1 MPARVLERYFA
12 QEYLTPGALET
23 VDAVRAHCG
32 LTANSN
38 VLELASGKGATAVTL
53 AAEYGCRV
61 VGVDGYAS
69 FVRASRDLAI
79 ERGVAARAAF
89 VIADG
94 GRAPVRDGAFD
105 AAICIG
111 APSIVGTKRC
121 FRAMHRAMRMGGIAV
136 ASDWTWATD
145 SPPAEAVPAGVK
157 APFVTLDA
165 YTAVVREAGFE
176 IVVAEAMPARVWDEY
191 YSPLRVITLEE
202 RAANPNMPE
211 DPIESEIAAYDAGGH
226 LWQYSLLVARKP

>member
-1 MPARVLERYFA
+1 MPSRVLERYFA
-12 QEYLTPGALET
+12 QEYLTPGAREA
-23 VDAVRAHCG
+23 VDAVRQHCE
-32 LTANSN
+32 LTSSSR
-38 VLELASGKGATAVTL
+38 VLELASGKGTTAVTL

-61 VGVDGYAS
+61 VGVDGYAP

-79 ERGVAARAAF
+79 EREMPTQAAF

-121 FRAMHRAMRMGGIAV
+121 FRAMHRALRPGGIAV
-136 ASDWTWATD
+136 AGDWTWTTD
-145 SPPAEAVPAGVK
+145 SPPDEAVPAGVK

-165 YTAVVREAGFE
+165 YAAIIRDCGFE
-176 IVVAEAMPARVWDEY
+176 IVVAEPMPQRVWDEY
-191 YSPLRVITLEE
+191 YAPLRVITAEE
-202 RAANPNMPE
+202 RAANPGMLE
-211 DPIESEIAAYDAGGH
+211 DPIESEIAAYDAGGSY
-226 LWQYSLLVARKP
+226 WQYSLFVVRLA